1 MTNSDSPEARRLLQ
15 VIVAALD
22 PAAVKNVIDAPIETA
37 AEKLLC
43 GMPQP
48 SLCEQFNS
56 RMCEFVS
63 RIYMEASLSKRVL
76 SREEAF
82 AVGVQILNDGY
93 GARGRMGYEH
103 ALLDV
108 LQDCSQEMDVVLR
121 AIMEGIK
128 AREQHDYA
136 QWVYARHVEPL
147 GWPMK
152 CALAE
157 AICKAHT
164 TEDGKHLLKGTPAR
178 FAAHL
183 SDLVSAHL
191 ATVQSAQN

>member
-1 MTNSDSPEARRLLQ
+1 MTNSDSQEARRLLQ
-15 VIVAALD
+15 AIVAVLD
-22 PAAVKNVIDAPIETA
+22 PATLKKVIDAPIEAA
-37 AEKLLC
+37 AEKLLG

-48 SLCEQFNS
+48 SSCEQFNS
-56 RMCEFVS
+56 RMCEFVKP
-63 RIYMEASLSKRVL
+63 IYMEASLSKRVL
-76 SREEAF
+76 SQEEAF
-82 AVGVQILNDGY
+82 AIGVQILNAGY
-93 GARGRMGYEH
+93 GAGGCMGYEH

-108 LQDCSQEMDVVLR
+108 LQDGSQEMDAVLR

-128 AREQHDYA
+128 AREQHNYA
-136 QWVYARHVEPL
+136 QWVYARHVESL

-157 AICKAHT
+157 AICKDHA
-164 TEDGKHLLKGTPAR
+164 TEDGTHLLKGAPAR

-191 ATVQSAQN
+191 ATVQSA